1 MGDSVIRMRGVGFSY
16 EMPSAASIVAL
27 RDIDLDIEQGEYVA
41 LVGRNGSGKST
52 LAKQMNALLRPT
64 VGDVWVGGMDTRDPA
79 HTLAIRAKVGMVFQ
93 VPDNQIIATVVEED
107 VAFGPEN
114 LGLPRRE
121 IQRRV
126 DWALDA
132 VEMTAHRKR
141 PPHLLSVGQRQ
152 RVAIAGVLAMQ
163 PKVLVLDEAT
173 AMLDPVGRRKLL
185 ADLRALQRSGIA
197 IVIITHSMA
206 EAAEADRLIVLSRGS
221 IVLDGPPRQVFAG
234 MGRLRE
240 LGLDVPPMVALADS
254 LNMKGIALDRLPLTP
269 AEAADQV
276 MKLARV
282 GLGRASPRGR
292 ASSEIQR
299 ASISPTSAAVETR
312 GLGHSYLLDTPLAH
326 EALRGVDFRLDVGET
341 VGIIGPTGSG
351 KSTLLQH
358 LNGLQRPQRGEVVV
372 FGRSL
377 SDGKTNLRTI
387 RSQVGLVFQLPED
400 QLFERYAGD
409 DIAFGPLQMG
419 LSLPEVRERARRAME
434 AVGLDFQAFKDRPI
448 FSLSGGERRKVA
460 LAGVLALDPR
470 VMLLDEPT
478 AGLDPEAHREL
489 LSNLRK
495 LTRDEGTT
503 LVIATHDMEDVAAL
517 SDRIYVLVDGRVS
530 LEGDKRE
537 VFTSGPRLADMGLAL
552 PPAGELMEEL
562 RSRGFPG
569 RTDALTVEEASE
581 AIAEVLDG

>member
-1 MGDSVIRMRGVGFSY
+1 MRGVGFSY
-16 EMPSAASIVAL
+16 EMPSTAPIPAL

-64 VGDVWVGGMDTRDPA
+64 LGTALVEGMDTRDPA
-79 HTLAIRAKVGMVFQ
+79 HTMAIRACVGMVFQ

-121 IQRRV
+121 IRHRV
-126 DWALDA
+126 DKALEA
-132 VEMTAHRKR
+132 VEMAAHRKR

-152 RVAIAGVLAMQ
+152 RVAIAGALAMQ

-173 AMLDPVGRRKLL
+173 AMLDPAGRRKLL
-185 ADLRALQRSGIA
+185 ADMRSLQRSGIA
-197 IVIITHSMA
+197 IVTITHSMA
-206 EAAEADRLIVLSRGS
+206 EAAEADRIIVLSEGTVVLEGS
-221 IVLDGPPRQVFAG
+221 PRRVFSQSR
-234 MGRLRE
+234 RLRE
-240 LGLDVPPMVALADS
+240 LGLEAPPMVALADS
-254 LNMKGIALDRLPLTP
+254 LNREGISLDRLPLTP

-276 MKLARV
+276 MKLAGV
-282 GLGRASPRGR
+282 LRAPIFTRGGSSSLTGPVS
-292 ASSEIQR
+292 ASGS
-299 ASISPTSAAVETR
+299 TAAVETR
-312 GLGHSYLLDTPLAH
+312 GLGHSYLLDTLLEH
-326 EALRGVDFRLDVGET
+326 EALRGIDFRVEAGET

-358 LNGLQRPQRGEVVV
+358 LNGLQRPQQGEVMV

-377 SDGKTNLRTI
+377 NDRKTDFRAV
-387 RSQVGLVFQLPED
+387 RGQVGLVFQLPED

-419 LSLPEVRERARRAME
+419 LTLDEVRERARRAME
-434 AVGLDFQAFKDRPI
+434 AVGLDFQAFKDRLI

-460 LAGVLALDPR
+460 LAGVLALEPG

-478 AGLDPEAHREL
+478 AGLDPETHKEL

-495 LTRDEGTT
+495 LAGDGGMT
-503 LVIATHDMEDVAAL
+503 LVVATHDMEDVVSL
-517 SDRIYVLVDGRVS
+517 SDRVYVLVDGSVR
-530 LEGDKRE
+530 LEGSKRE
-537 VFTSGPRLADMGLAL
+537 VFASGPRLSDMGLAL
-552 PPAGELMEEL
+552 PPAGELMDKL
-562 RSRGFPG
+562 KARGFPG
-569 RTDALTVEEASE
+569 RTEALTLREASE
-581 AIAEVLDG
+581 AIAEVVGG